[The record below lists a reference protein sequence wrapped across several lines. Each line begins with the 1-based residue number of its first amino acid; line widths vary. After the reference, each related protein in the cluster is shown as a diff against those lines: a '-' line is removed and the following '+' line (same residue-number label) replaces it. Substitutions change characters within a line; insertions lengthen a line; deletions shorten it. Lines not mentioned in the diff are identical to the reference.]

1 MIEVASELR
10 QMGERARAAAQ
21 RLLRASPA
29 AKERALVRAAE
40 LLQARW
46 PEILEANRRDLE
58 TAQAQGLPKPKLERL
73 RLGDRRRDD
82 LVEGLRQI
90 ASLPDPVGEIEQL
103 VVRPNGLLVGRM
115 RVPLGV
121 IGLIY
126 EARPDATVEASAVAL
141 KAGNAILLRGGKEAQ
156 HSNEALVGLIRSSL
170 EESGLPPDA
179 VQLVPPGDRQA
190 VLEMCRMEG
199 WLDLL
204 IPRGGEELIRF
215 VQEHARVPV
224 LAHAKG
230 VNHLYVDEEADL
242 GMAVRIAVNAKAQR
256 PATCNALEKV
266 LVHRSVAA
274 EFLPELAAA
283 MREAG
288 VELRGCPRTREILP
302 DLKPAQE
309 EDWRA
314 EYLDLVLAVRVVDSL
329 EEALEHIARYGSR
342 HTEAIVTRNHDRAMR
357 FLREV
362 DASLV
367 LVNASTRLND
377 GFQLGLGA
385 EIGISTT
392 KLHAYGPM
400 GVRELT
406 TTKFVALGQGQ
417 VRTG

>member
-1 MIEVASELR
+1 M
-10 QMGERARAAAQ
+10 
-21 RLLRASPA
+21 
-29 AKERALVRAAE
+29 
-40 LLQARW
+40 
-46 PEILEANRRDLE
+46 
-58 TAQAQGLPKPKLERL
+58 
-73 RLGDRRRDD
+73 RDD
-82 LVEGLRQI
+82 LVAGLRQI
-90 ASLPDPVGEIEQL
+90 AAMPDPVGEIEHL
-103 VVRPNGLLVGRM
+103 TVRPNGLWVGRM

-126 EARPDATVEASAVAL
+126 EARPSATVEASTLAV

-156 HSNEALVGLIRSSL
+156 RSNTALVALLRGALA
-170 EESGLPPDA
+170 ESGLPEDA
-179 VQLVPPGDRQA
+179 VQLVPTTDRQA

-199 WLDLL
+199 LLDVL

-215 VQEHARVPV
+215 VQAHARIPV

-230 VNHLYVDEEADL
+230 VNHLYVDEDADIE
-242 GMAVRIAVNAKAQR
+242 MAIRIAVNSKAQR

-266 LVHRSVAA
+266 LVHGRIAQG
-274 EFLPELAAA
+274 FLPPMAEA
-283 MREAG
+283 MWQVR
-288 VELRGCPRTREILP
+288 VTLRGCPRTRAILP
-302 DLKPAQE
+302 EIEPATE
-309 EDWRA
+309 EDWTA

-329 EEALEHIARYGSR
+329 EEALAHIARYGSR
-342 HTEAIVTRNHDRAMR
+342 HTEAIVTQNHDRAMR

-367 LVNASTRLND
+367 LVNASTRFND

-417 VRTG
+417 IRT

>member
-1 MIEVASELR
+1 MIELASELR

-21 RLLRASPA
+21 QLLRASPG
-29 AKERALVRAAE
+29 AKQRALMRTAE
-40 LLQARW
+40 LLEARW
-46 PEILEANRRDLE
+46 PEVLEANRKDLE
-58 TAQAQGLPKPKLERL
+58 AARGLPKPKLERL

-82 LVEGLRQI
+82 LAEGLRQI
-90 ASLPDPVGEIEQL
+90 ASLPDPVGEIEQIT
-103 VVRPNGLLVGRM
+103 VRPNGLLVGRM

-141 KAGNAILLRGGKEAQ
+141 KAGNAILLRGGKEARY
-156 HSNEALVGLIRSSL
+156 SNEALVRLIRQAL

-179 VQLVPPGDRQA
+179 VQLLPAGDRQS

-199 WLDLL
+199 VLDLL

-242 GMAVRIAVNAKAQR
+242 EMAVRIAVNAKAQR

-266 LVHRSVAA
+266 LVHQTVAA
-274 EFLPELAAA
+274 AFLPRLAVA

-288 VELRGCPRTREILP
+288 VELRGCPRTQRILP
-302 DLKPAQE
+302 HAIPARE
-309 EDWRA
+309 EDWST
-314 EYLDLVLAVRVVDSL
+314 EYLDLVLAVRVVDSF
-329 EEALEHIARYGSR
+329 EEALAHIARYGSR
-342 HTEAIVTRNHDRAMR
+342 HTEAIVTRNHDRALR

-367 LVNASTRLND
+367 LVNASTRFND

-417 VRTG
+417 VRT